1 MEAPTVLNRLSRMPT
16 DTQAFFNDG
25 PAVLKEHHHQQPL
38 GLGVSFSSRVHNHAS
53 YIGSRPR
60 DSGIGVQPGARPDGH
75 ASCDGY
81 GMRIAPGPP
90 AGCRQWPSQYALG
103 LMKGTA
109 KLDSGSA
116 DQLILARYT
125 HSNCKPYP
133 YTSKKLIAKHPQ
145 ARLIQYTHPLLVLY
159 ISWIFRCGTCV
170 GEVHAGIK
178 VFCSAVILQ
187 NPSSDFNDLLFI
199 GHHLQKVINNN
210 NNNNLSTTSQIIRP
224 LFSFP
229 SFVNLPKNLLPLIY
243 PLQIPSFALHKYLH
257 NSVAMCSPALC
268 IYCHQ
273 NPAPLQ

>member
-16 DTQAFFNDG
+16 DTQAFFNNG
-25 PAVLKEHHHQQPL
+25 AGCAQRTSSPTTSL
-38 GLGVSFSSRVHNHAS
+38 VS
-53 YIGSRPR
+53 IG
-60 DSGIGVQPGARPDGH
+60 RPDGH

-125 HSNCKPYP
+125 FRTLGRRSFLHHQQIFHSTYIQRPIGSSSSAHKPRHI
-133 YTSKKLIAKHPQ
+133 LH

-159 ISWIFRCGTCV
+159 ISWIFRTCV

-199 GHHLQKVINNN
+199 GHHLQKVLNGLLQTSNTYFSRLLEPSIH
-210 NNNNLSTTSQIIRP
+210 LSTLACRLRQSA
-224 LFSFP
+224 FSRRKQAAKEKTFD
-229 SFVNLPKNLLPLIY
+229 SITL
-243 PLQIPSFALHKYLH
+243 
-257 NSVAMCSPALC
+257 
-268 IYCHQ
+268 
-273 NPAPLQ
+273 